1 MRELKLG
8 KDFLVTVH
16 NDLVEARFT
25 DSLAINEQKIL
36 FAVLSNIEPPEF
48 DKDEKGKRFILNK
61 IEEIE
66 PFRVPI
72 KEFTHWLG
80 LSDPNYAAFKKLIKS
95 LMKKLIE
102 IQQPDGSWEV
112 FQWVTKSSYVAK
124 TGTAEIK
131 LSPELYPYLIN
142 LENNFTTTKL
152 NVILSFKSRYS
163 TRLYQL
169 MKKWEKIGSWKV
181 ELEELKMLLGIPVI
195 SENKGVKL
203 FKLDKYSH
211 FKDRALM
218 TAISE
223 INEHSEFDVTM
234 TEHKSVRKVT
244 AISFNIKSK
253 GKQKAS
259 PKPPEA
265 TSESNGNEN
274 GQTGDEGNEAPRFY
288 GKDLLDRYNYR
299 ENSGEPGL
307 YNKENDKLVLLEGL
321 KRVQLIIYN
330 RKRKNNFSEKA
341 CYLLEKELLKV
352 EHKSDFDI
360 SRETHFI
367 FSYAYNSKGLTNPE
381 GFIVSRTKELVS
393 RLLKGEKA
401 RYKDLFDT
409 RNHRIELLPEWWFAS
424 EKSRNQEQKEQQE
437 LEEKARENRLLPD
450 STLTMTQVR
459 AIQLKLELSPDMNRD
474 ELLKFYNYEEYQRLD
489 ELYGIDQ
496 LVESKEQELKGE
508 KVAI

>member
-1 MRELKLG
+1 MRDLKLG

-36 FAVLSNIEPPEF
+36 FAVLSNIEPPQFE
-48 DKDEKGKRFILNK
+48 KDEKGNRFIVNRV
-61 IEEIE
+61 EEIE
-66 PFRVPI
+66 PFRVSI
-72 KEFTHWLG
+72 KEFTQWLG
-80 LSDPNYAAFKKLIKS
+80 LSDPNYAAFKKIIKS

-102 IQQPDGSWEV
+102 IQQPDGSWVV

-142 LENNFTTTKL
+142 LDKNFTTTKL
-152 NVILSFKSRYS
+152 NVILNFKSRYS

-169 MKKWEKIGSWKV
+169 LKKWQKIGSWKV
-181 ELEELKMLLGIPVI
+181 ELEELKMLLGIPIV
-195 SENKGVKL
+195 SETKGVKV
-203 FKLDKYSH
+203 FKLDRYSH
-211 FKDRALM
+211 FKDKALM

-234 TEHKSVRKVT
+234 NEHKSVRKVT
-244 AISFNIKSK
+244 AISFDIKSK
-253 GKQKAS
+253 GKQKAL
-259 PKPPEA
+259 PELPEA
-265 TSESNGNEN
+265 PNEPNKDKN
-274 GQTGDEGNEAPRFY
+274 GQTEGEGHEVPTFY
-288 GKDLLDRYNYR
+288 AKDLLDRYNYR

-307 YNKENDKLVLLEGL
+307 YNKENDKQVLVDGLE
-321 KRVQLIIYN
+321 RVQLIIYN

-352 EHKSDFDI
+352 EHKTDFDI
-360 SRETHFI
+360 SRETQFI

-393 RLLKGEKA
+393 RLLKGEKV

-409 RNHRIELLPEWWFAS
+409 RSYRSEILPDWWFAS
-424 EKSRNQEQKEQQE
+424 EKSKKQEEREQQE
-437 LEEKARENRLLPD
+437 HEEKERQNRLIPD

-459 AIQLKLELSPDMNRD
+459 AIRLKLELQPDMNRE

-489 ELYGIDQ
+489 ELYGIDR
-496 LVESKEQELKGE
+496 LVESKEKELIE